1 MKLLLDTNVVLD
13 VMLDRKPHVAA
24 SARVVAAAE
33 LGRFDASLCAT
44 TITTIHYLAT
54 KALGAKQAAREIT
67 RLLEI
72 FRIAPVTEVVLKA
85 ALQTKTTD
93 YEDAV
98 LFEAARAAGMD
109 GIVTRNADDFPK
121 TNLPIYFPVDVV
133 ALLGL

>member
-1 MKLLLDTNVVLD
+1 LKLLLDTNVVLD

-24 SARVVAAAE
+24 SAKVFAAAE
-33 LGRFDASLCAT
+33 IGGFEASLCAT

-54 KALGAKQAAREIT
+54 KALGAKVAAREIT

-85 ALQTKTTD
+85 ALQTKTPD

-98 LFEAARAAGMD
+98 LFEAARASGMN
-109 GIVTRNADDFPK
+109 GIITRNADDFPK
-121 TNLPIYFPVDVV
+121 TNLPIYLPVDVV
-133 ALLGL
+133 VLLGL

>member
-13 VMLDRKPHVAA
+13 VMLDRKPHVVA
-24 SARVVAAAE
+24 SAKVVAAAE
-33 LGRFDASLCAT
+33 TGGIEASLCAT

-54 KALGAKQAAREIT
+54 KALGAKVSAREIG

-85 ALQTKTTD
+85 ALQTKTPD

-109 GIVTRNADDFPK
+109 GIVTRNAEDFPK
-121 TNLPIYFPVDVV
+121 TKLPIYLPVDIMV
-133 ALLGL
+133 LLGM

>member
-1 MKLLLDTNVVLD
+1 MKLLLDTNVVLN